1 MIRTLM
7 QSITAS
13 LLLLSL
19 VSSAGAAEQL
29 NVVGVR
35 SLFEDELFDMAY
47 TVHTSKEHYDEALK
61 VAEQAIKA
69 KPSELAWRRKAARAA
84 ESAGRQNTALAHLL
98 YLAELGDGTARQSAL
113 RLSRSMHE
121 YQVRRYL
128 LEGLL
133 LAGDADPELLKE
145 YVKVSEELGMA
156 RDAYDL
162 LSSGLPSGSNHE
174 LLLKEQARLAELLKR
189 PEDAVNALNKL
200 ALIRPLTPD
209 ETMQRAEYM
218 FGQGDLEQSWQ
229 AASILDADKEAATAA
244 AAEPR
249 RSFAWN
255 RAAGRRAERR
265 YFQMDRPSV
274 GAQLKY
280 EVNQDVRTVSGQRS
294 AESSQTATER
304 LELSTKGFAY
314 HPALLQFNLKFS
326 PEFQQVIQT
335 RTETTGET
343 AANGNSFNAN
353 YQANVVF
360 LNIKPYTVT
369 LFAHRLETQSWAA
382 YTGVSKN
389 STDSYG
395 ADLALKYSLLP
406 TTVGFSSSSSS
417 QSSYYGSSNELQE
430 AHLLSRHRG
439 ITGDSSLTSTYS
451 ENKQST
457 NNVANEIKTLN
468 STFNNQYQVT
478 DDGRINLASNLQYMD
493 QNSVTL
499 RNKSLFM
506 IENLSWQHLKNL
518 RSRYSLNYRQL
529 ETGTT
534 KGSWTTL
541 NGSLTHKLYENLTT
555 TAGITGSANSY
566 GDRREKAVAALIN
579 TAYQR
584 TLGSWGTLN
593 LNAGVNS
600 LYTTRS
606 GARETTQA
614 INEPHTLSS
623 MTETYL
629 DRSGIDTASIAVT
642 NSDGTIIYVRDVDY
656 RIDSI
661 GSSVR
666 ISRVPLGVITDGQ
679 LISVSYRYT
688 SDAAYDD
695 MLLTQNYGVAL
706 ELKRSLF
713 LAYRY
718 MNTKQTLLA
727 GPQPD
732 RLSNATIHLATIRY
746 DVGWSESG
754 ATYEDNTSSSDIA
767 YRRWELAQTIRL
779 RPSNRFQH
787 TLRGYYGETVY
798 RSYTERKKNSG
809 ATATLNWMP
818 YNWMRFEVE
827 GYLEQVD
834 ATLEKTVNGGARSGL
849 ELSYRL
855 WTAKLSY
862 KLAVQ
867 ENSLSDSKRTNQQL
881 QLELRR
887 TMW

>member
-1 MIRTLM
+1 MIRSLM
-7 QSITAS
+7 HCITAS
-13 LLLLSL
+13 LFFLSL
-19 VSSAGAAEQL
+19 VASAGAAESL
-29 NVVGVR
+29 TGVEVQ
-35 SLFEDELFDMAY
+35 SLFEDEFFDMAY

-61 VAEQAIKA
+61 VAEQAIMA
-69 KPSELAWRRKAARAA
+69 KPSELAWRRKAASAA
-84 ESAGRQNTALAHLL
+84 ESAGRPDRALVYWL

-113 RLSRSMHE
+113 RLSRSMNDSRLEH
-121 YQVRRYL
+121 YL
-128 LEGLL
+128 LERLL
-133 LAGDADPELLKE
+133 LAGDADPEILKK
-145 YVKVSEELGMA
+145 YLNVSEKLGLA
-156 RDAYDL
+156 SNAYNL
-162 LSSGLPSGSNHE
+162 LSAGLPSVNRE
-174 LLLKEQARLAELLKR
+174 LLLKEQVRLVEFLGKPAE
-189 PEDAVNALNKL
+189 AVNALNKL
-200 ALIRPLTPD
+200 ALVRPLTPD
-209 ETMQRAEYM
+209 ETIQRAKYM
-218 FGQGDLEQSWQ
+218 FGQGDLERSWQ
-229 AASILDADKEAATAA
+229 TASILEADKEAAAA
-244 AAEPR
+244 SEPR

-265 YFQMDRPSV
+265 YFLVEPPSV
-274 GAQLKY
+274 GTQLKY
-280 EVNQDVRTVSGQRS
+280 ELDHDVRTASGQKNT
-294 AESSQTATER
+294 ESSQAATER

-326 PEFQQVIQT
+326 PEFQQAIQT
-335 RTETTGET
+335 RTDSTGKND
-343 AANGNSFNAN
+343 ANGNSFNAN
-353 YQANVVF
+353 YQANIVI
-360 LNIKPYTVT
+360 LSQKPYTLT
-369 LFAHRLETQSWAA
+369 LFAHSLETRSWAA
-382 YTGVSKN
+382 YTGASKI

-417 QSSYYGSSNELQE
+417 QSSYFGSSNDWQE

-451 ENKQST
+451 ENKQIT
-457 NNVANEIKTLN
+457 NNVANKIKTLN

-478 DDGRINLASNLQYMD
+478 DDGRISLASNLQYMD
-493 QNSVTL
+493 QNSVTF

-506 IENLSWQHLKNL
+506 NENLSWQHLKNL

-534 KGSWTTL
+534 DGSWTAL

-555 TAGITGSANSY
+555 TAGITGSTNSY
-566 GDRREKAVAALIN
+566 GDSREKAVAALID

-584 TLGSWGTLN
+584 TLGNWGTLN

-606 GARETTQA
+606 GARESIQV

-629 DRSGIDTASIAVT
+629 DRSGIDTASIVVT
-642 NSDGTIIYVRDVDY
+642 NSDGTLIYVRDVDY

-661 GSSVR
+661 GSSVK
-666 ISRVPLGVITDGQ
+666 ISRILLGGIIDGQ

-746 DVGWSESG
+746 DAGWSESG
-754 ATYEDNTSSSDIA
+754 ATYEDNNSSSDIA
-767 YRRWELAQTIRL
+767 YRRWELVQTVRL
-779 RPSNRFQH
+779 RPSDRFQH
-787 TLRGYYGETVY
+787 TLRGYYGETFY
-798 RSYTERKKNSG
+798 RSYTERKKISG
-809 ATATLNWMP
+809 ATTTLNWMP
-818 YNWMRFEVE
+818 SNWMRFEVE

-834 ATLEKTVNGGARSGL
+834 ATLEKTVNGGVRSGL
-849 ELSYRL
+849 DLSYRL

-862 KLAVQ
+862 KIAVQ